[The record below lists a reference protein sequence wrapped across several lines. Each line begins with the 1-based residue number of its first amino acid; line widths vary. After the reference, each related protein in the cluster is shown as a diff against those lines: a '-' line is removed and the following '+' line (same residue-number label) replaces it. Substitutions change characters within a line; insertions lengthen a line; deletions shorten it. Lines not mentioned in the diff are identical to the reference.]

1 MDKKKK
7 TTPIPSKAFHI
18 SLWVI
23 QVALALAFGMIGVTK
38 LTTSEADLMQQ
49 SGEFIEKYGVGLI
62 RFIGISEVLG
72 ALGLILPAALRILP
86 ILTPLAALG
95 LAIIMGL
102 ATALHASKGEPILT
116 QVVFLLLT
124 LVVVWGRFRKAPISV
139 R

>member
-1 MDKKKK
+1 MS
-7 TTPIPSKAFHI
+7 TSTPSKALHI
-18 SLWVI
+18 TLWVV

-38 LTTSEADLMQQ
+38 LTTSEADLIQQ
-49 SGEFIEKYGVGLI
+49 SGELIEKYGVGLI

-86 ILTPLAALG
+86 ILTPLPCLG

-102 ATALHASKGEPILT
+102 ATALHASKGEPIVFQL
-116 QVVFLLLT
+116 VFLLLT
-124 LVVVWGRFRKAPISV
+124 LFVVWGRFSKAPISA

>member
-1 MDKKKK
+1 MSNSN
-7 TTPIPSKAFHI
+7 PSKALHI
-18 SLWVI
+18 TLWVV

-49 SGEFIEKYGVGLI
+49 SAELIEKYGVGLI

-72 ALGLILPAALRILP
+72 AIGLILPAALRILP
-86 ILTPLAALG
+86 VLTPLASLG

-102 ATALHASKGEPILT
+102 ATALHASKGEPVVT

-124 LVVVWGRFRKAPISV
+124 LFVVWGRLTKAKITAK
-139 R
+139 

>member
-1 MDKKKK
+1 MSNP
-7 TTPIPSKAFHI
+7 TPSKALHI
-18 SLWVI
+18 TLWVV

-49 SGEFIEKYGVGLI
+49 SAELIEKYGVGLI

-72 ALGLILPAALRILP
+72 AIGLILPAALRILP
-86 ILTPLAALG
+86 VLTPLASLG

-102 ATALHASKGEPILT
+102 ATALHASKGEPVVT

-124 LVVVWGRFRKAPISV
+124 LFVVWGRLTKAKITAK
-139 R
+139 

>member
-1 MDKKKK
+1 M
-7 TTPIPSKAFHI
+7 THSTPSRALHI
-18 SLWVI
+18 TLWVV
-23 QVALALAFGMIGVTK
+23 QVVLALAFGAIGLTK

-49 SGEFIEKYGVGLI
+49 SGELIEKYGVGLI
-62 RFIGISEVLG
+62 RFIGVSEVLG

-86 ILTPLAALG
+86 VLTPLAALG

-102 ATALHASKGEPILT
+102 ATALHASKGEPIVT

-124 LVVVWGRFRKAPISV
+124 LIVVWGRFSKAPISV

>member
-1 MDKKKK
+1 MSNP
-7 TTPIPSKAFHI
+7 TPSKALHI
-18 SLWVI
+18 ALWVV

-38 LTTSEADLMQQ
+38 LTTSEADLIQQ
-49 SGEFIEKYGVGLI
+49 SGELIEKYGVGLI

-86 ILTPLAALG
+86 VLTPLASLG

-102 ATALHASKGEPILT
+102 ATALHASKGEPIVT

-124 LVVVWGRFRKAPISV
+124 LFVVWGRLTKGKITAK
-139 R
+139 

>member
-1 MDKKKK
+1 MSNP
-7 TTPIPSKAFHI
+7 TPSKALHI
-18 SLWVI
+18 TLWVV

-49 SGEFIEKYGVGLI
+49 SAELIEKYGVGLI

-86 ILTPLAALG
+86 VLTPLASLG
-95 LAIIMGL
+95 LAIIMVL
-102 ATALHASKGEPILT
+102 ATALHASKGEPVVT

-124 LVVVWGRFRKAPISV
+124 LFVVWGRLTKAKITAK
-139 R
+139 

>member
-1 MDKKKK
+1 MS
-7 TTPIPSKAFHI
+7 TPPSKFLHI
-18 SLWVI
+18 LLWIV
-23 QVALALAFGMIGVTK
+23 QGVLALAFGAIGLTK
-38 LTTSEADLMQQ
+38 LTTSQADLMQQ
-49 SGEFIEKYGVGLI
+49 SGELIEKYGVGLI

-102 ATALHASKGEPILT
+102 ATALHASKGEPIFT
-116 QVVFLLLT
+116 QVAFLILTVFVL
-124 LVVVWGRFRKAPISV
+124 WGRGRGARISA